1 MTNSIIKYRIRFLVF
16 KELLMVETRLL
27 LLAFNSTLVLILDLS
42 RVVRKRVLERENSL
56 LMIHTIPLKE
66 SIQPATVRFHQ
77 MTTGIRVKHLTE
89 QSLAWGVWNF
99 IKRTPHKKMFLVN
112 TKAISRI
119 ISFMEMDDIF

>member
-1 MTNSIIKYRIRFLVF
+1 MVAR
-16 KELLMVETRLL
+16 KE
-27 LLAFNSTLVLILDLS
+27 
-42 RVVRKRVLERENSL
+42 VLERESSS

-66 SIQPATVRFHQ
+66 SIQPATVLLNP

-89 QSLAWGVWNF
+89 QSMAWGAWNF
-99 IKRTPHKKMFLVN
+99 IKRTPHIKMLLAY